1 VNWTLPWSTGRS
13 LISLAR
19 PLGKLDLGDQDGFDP
34 KVAPD
39 LNFTTKA
46 EATGLLRSSD
56 VLLGRIRYETDP
68 SGVLHQMQDPLEI
81 VMFGSTLVNLGIIR
95 WFEPLLLLVFW
106 FIKEL
111 VSGHLLHIVILKC
124 HSVTRPA
131 NALPDLIG
139 GVTLTSLCQNKCHS
153 ANRLPD

>member
-1 VNWTLPWSTGRS
+1 MQ
-13 LISLAR
+13 
-19 PLGKLDLGDQDGFDP
+19 LGTSYL
-34 KVAPD
+34 
-39 LNFTTKA
+39 
-46 EATGLLRSSD
+46 
-56 VLLGRIRYETDP
+56 LLGRDGYEADP

-131 NALPDLIG
+131 NALPDSIG
-139 GVTLTSLCQNKCHS
+139 GVTLTSVCQNKCHS
-153 ANRLPD
+153 ANRLPDLIGEACDTVTLHFGDPAWVSCLLYCKATFSSSSDQ